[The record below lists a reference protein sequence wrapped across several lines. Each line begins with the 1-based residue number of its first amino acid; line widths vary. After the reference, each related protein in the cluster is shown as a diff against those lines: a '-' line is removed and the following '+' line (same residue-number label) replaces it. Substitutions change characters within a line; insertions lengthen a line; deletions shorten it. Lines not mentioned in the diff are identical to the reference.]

1 MAGGLRHF
9 APEGVHRLHR
19 LWENPVF
26 RTEKRHIPRTGRRS
40 GWRESAAARTTGP
53 ASGSNLVGCWTGRS
67 PVWDTLY
74 GVDENLQAQMPQSSE
89 TRPAAN
95 QSSALPA

>member
-19 LWENPVF
+19 LRENPVF

-67 PVWDTLY
+67 AGLSTLL
-74 GVDENLQAQMPQSSE
+74 VTTHNLKDDL
-89 TRPAAN
+89 RI
-95 QSSALPA
+95 